1 MFRRSSRTSRTS
13 KTNRPEQADLTRR
26 VARDRVHQVFGPN
39 VSPALTVNRGE
50 TIVVETQDCYRG
62 LLTEE
67 PDTHAEA
74 DGTGGI
80 PVTGPIY
87 VEEAHIGDVLSIQ
100 VKEIK
105 TSNTGVFAVRSETGV
120 PGQDIRQPDVRV
132 LEVDENNVKLDDRL
146 ALPVRPV
153 IGNLGVATKHGE
165 IETAYPG
172 RHGGNMDTLE
182 ITTGSRVFLPV
193 QVNGALLSLGD
204 VKACMGD
211 GQIAGSGVEVAAE
224 VTIRVDTQP
233 GGRFSWPRVESKG
246 EWITITSASTVDQA
260 ARLAITEMVKW
271 ISQDKGLD
279 FDTAYAL
286 VSLGGGLRVS
296 QWGNPLTTARMVF
309 PKRLIN
315 KIKSVPT
322 ASGRLNYRTL
332 PPAANGDTGGEPVAA
347 EAKPAASR
355 SSSRSGSGRSQRSSG
370 RSRQSGSR
378 RGERQRTNGAAA
390 PEAGDTD
397 TQQESV
403 QPEEA
408 AIASDGS
415 DKGAAADR
423 EKSDGKNSRASRGNG
438 HGRRA
443 SRTRRGRDAGSKK
456 DTAEERT
463 ESQAAV
469 AETAEKA
476 SAGDGEKSAGKPS
489 AGDSQPAA
497 AETSGPLDGQKSAGK
512 PSAGDSQK
520 SAGKPSAGD
529 AQPAAAETSETSG
542 SQPAAAETSE
552 PSGAQPAAAETSGPS
567 GAQPAAAETSETSG
581 SRKSA
586 AKRAASSSRK
596 SAAKRAASSSQQ
608 SAAKPAAGDGRNA
621 SDESAAV
628 TEPPAQPEKTTSS
641 RKEESKTR
649 SGPETEAPAPK
660 PAFGRRQR
668 TVRRA

>member
-13 KTNRPEQADLTRR
+13 KTSRPEQADLIRR

-39 VSPALTVNRGE
+39 VSPAITVNRGE

-67 PDTHAEA
+67 PDTHGEA
-74 DGTGGI
+74 SGTGGI
-80 PVTGPIY
+80 PVTGPIH

-105 TSNTGVFAVRSETGV
+105 TSDTGVFAVRSETGV
-120 PGQDIRQPDVRV
+120 PGQDIRKPDVRV
-132 LEVDENNVKLDDRL
+132 LEVDENHVKLDDRI

-165 IETAYPG
+165 IETVYPG

-182 ITTGSRVFLPV
+182 ITTGSRVYLPV

-224 VTIRVDTQP
+224 VTLRVDTQP

-315 KIKSVPT
+315 KLKSVPT

-332 PPAANGDTGGEPVAA
+332 PPAVNGDTGGEPVAA
-347 EAKPAASR
+347 EAKPSASR

-378 RGERQRTNGAAA
+378 RGTRQRTNGAAA
-390 PEAGDTD
+390 DRADNSKKEAAGQQDEAVQQDAAGQQDEAVRQDAPLEQTAAPQKEATAQQDEAVQQDAAGQQDEATRQDAPLEHTAAPQKEATAENQDAAESREAGKENGRGDRAGRTGRGKASGRGRSSGRRRTSAAKKTD
-397 TQQESV
+397 VAREPAEASAGVAGNATAAGNEPAGETASIAGEES
-403 QPEEA
+403 ET
-408 AIASDGS
+408 
-415 DKGAAADR
+415 AAAP
-423 EKSDGKNSRASRGNG
+423 AV
-438 HGRRA
+438 
-443 SRTRRGRDAGSKK
+443 KK
-456 DTAEERT
+456 ETKAVAAPAVKKET
-463 ESQAAV
+463 EAV
-469 AETAEKA
+469 AE
-476 SAGDGEKSAGKPS
+476 
-489 AGDSQPAA
+489 
-497 AETSGPLDGQKSAGK
+497 
-512 PSAGDSQK
+512 
-520 SAGKPSAGD
+520 
-529 AQPAAAETSETSG
+529 
-542 SQPAAAETSE
+542 
-552 PSGAQPAAAETSGPS
+552 
-567 GAQPAAAETSETSG
+567 
-581 SRKSA
+581 
-586 AKRAASSSRK
+586 
-596 SAAKRAASSSQQ
+596 
-608 SAAKPAAGDGRNA
+608 PAAGDTSESVSDTSGGRGTEEGGDSGKNDSQAENGAQPKA
-621 SDESAAV
+621 SD
-628 TEPPAQPEKTTSS
+628 
-641 RKEESKTR
+641 RN
-649 SGPETEAPAPK
+649 

-668 TVRRA
+668 RTVRRA

>member
-390 PEAGDTD
+390 PAAGDTD

-423 EKSDGKNSRASRGNG
+423 EKSDGKNSRTSRGNG

-489 AGDSQPAA
+489 AGD
-497 AETSGPLDGQKSAGK
+497 
-512 PSAGDSQK
+512 
-520 SAGKPSAGD
+520 
-529 AQPAAAETSETSG
+529 
-542 SQPAAAETSE
+542 
-552 PSGAQPAAAETSGPS
+552 AQPAAAETSGPS
-567 GAQPAAAETSETSG
+567 DSQKSAGKPSADAEVRRDAAEVRRETETSEPSGQPAAE
-581 SRKSA
+581 
-586 AKRAASSSRK
+586 
-596 SAAKRAASSSQQ
+596 
-608 SAAKPAAGDGRNA
+608 
-621 SDESAAV
+621 
-628 TEPPAQPEKTTSS
+628 
-641 RKEESKTR
+641 
-649 SGPETEAPAPK
+649 SGPSGAACRCRDVRDIGLAEIRGETR
-660 PAFGRRQR
+660 GQ
-668 TVRRA
+668 

>member
-13 KTNRPEQADLTRR
+13 KTNRPEQSDLTRR

-39 VSPALTVNRGE
+39 VSPAITVNRGE

-62 LLTEE
+62 LLTAA

-74 DGTGGI
+74 DRTGSI

-100 VKEIK
+100 VKGIK

-120 PGQDIRQPDVRV
+120 PGQDIHQPDVRV
-132 LEVDENNVKLDDRL
+132 LEVDENHVKLDDRL

-165 IETAYPG
+165 IESAYPG

-260 ARLAITEMVKW
+260 ARLAISEMVKW

-315 KIKSVPT
+315 KLKSVPT

-332 PPAANGDTGGEPVAA
+332 PPAVNGDTDGEPVAA
-347 EAKPAASR
+347 EAKPAAAR

-370 RSRQSGSR
+370 KSRQSGSR
-378 RGERQRTNGAAA
+378 RGTRQRTNGAAA
-390 PEAGDTD
+390 PAAPAAGDTD

-408 AIASDGS
+408 AIASDGG
-415 DKGAAADR
+415 DKDTAAAR

-443 SRTRRGRDAGSKK
+443 SRTRRGRDSGSKK

-463 ESQAAV
+463 ESQAVV

-476 SAGDGEKSAGKPS
+476 GGGTGTADKSESSGA
-489 AGDSQPAA
+489 QPAA
-497 AETSGPLDGQKSAGK
+497 VETSESSGAQKSAGK
-512 PSAGDSQK
+512 PADGDAQK
-520 SAGKPSAGD
+520 SAGKPADGD
-529 AQPAAAETSETSG
+529 AQPAAAEKSEPSG
-542 SQPAAAETSE
+542 ARKSAGKPADGDAQPAAAETSE
-552 PSGAQPAAAETSGPS
+552 PSGAQ
-567 GAQPAAAETSETSG
+567 
-581 SRKSA
+581 KSD
-586 AKRAASSSRK
+586 
-596 SAAKRAASSSQQ
+596 
-608 SAAKPAAGDGRNA
+608 AKPAAGDGRKSAGKPADGDGRNA
-621 SDESAAV
+621 PDESAAV

-641 RKEESKTR
+641 RKEESKAR

-660 PAFGRRQR
+660 PTFGRRQR

>member
-1 MFRRSSRTSRTS
+1 M
-13 KTNRPEQADLTRR
+13 
-26 VARDRVHQVFGPN
+26 
-39 VSPALTVNRGE
+39 NRGE

-74 DGTGGI
+74 DRTGSI

-100 VKEIK
+100 VKGIK

-120 PGQDIRQPDVRV
+120 PGQDIHQPDVRV
-132 LEVDENNVKLDDRL
+132 LEVDENHVKLDDRL

-165 IETAYPG
+165 IESAYPG

-315 KIKSVPT
+315 KLKSVPT

-332 PPAANGDTGGEPVAA
+332 PPAVNGDTGGEPVAA
-347 EAKPAASR
+347 EAKPSASR

-370 RSRQSGSR
+370 KSRQSGSR
-378 RGERQRTNGAAA
+378 RGTRQRTNGAAA
-390 PEAGDTD
+390 PAAGDTD

-408 AIASDGS
+408 AIASDGN
-415 DKGAAADR
+415 DKDSAAAR

-443 SRTRRGRDAGSKK
+443 SRTRRGRDSGSKK

-476 SAGDGEKSAGKPS
+476 GGGTGTADKSEPSGAQPAAADKSEPSGERKSDAKPAAEDARKSTAKPADGDA
-489 AGDSQPAA
+489 QPAA
-497 AETSGPLDGQKSAGK
+497 AEKSEPSGERKSDAK
-512 PSAGDSQK
+512 PAD
-520 SAGKPSAGD
+520 GD
-529 AQPAAAETSETSG
+529 AQPAAAETSEPSSRRKSTAK
-542 SQPAAAETSE
+542 PAD
-552 PSGAQPAAAETSGPS
+552 GDAQPAAADKSEPS
-567 GAQPAAAETSETSG
+567 GE
-581 SRKSA
+581 RKSA
-586 AKRAASSSRK
+586 GKPAAGDARK
-596 SAAKRAASSSQQ
+596 SD
-608 SAAKPAAGDGRNA
+608 AKPAAGDAQPA

-628 TEPPAQPEKTTSS
+628 TEPPAQPEKSTSS

-649 SGPETEAPAPK
+649 SGTETEAPAPK